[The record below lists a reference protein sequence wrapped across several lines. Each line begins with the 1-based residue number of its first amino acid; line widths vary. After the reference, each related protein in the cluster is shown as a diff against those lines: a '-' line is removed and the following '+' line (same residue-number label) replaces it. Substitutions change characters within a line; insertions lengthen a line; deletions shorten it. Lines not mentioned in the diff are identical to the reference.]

1 MTIIKVGSKVKII
14 QYKKDR
20 SMNGRIG
27 IVMKIGIHPDTSC
40 VVKIDGILLRFKGL
54 KNLRL
59 IEKKKYDIDLDNM
72 SDKEVLSEILKT
84 LIIMNNKIYKKMM
97 QFFCSIILYN
107 LYYKIYIYLFQQTTN
122 KQTNKNLLYPLLWN
136 KSTKCIV
143 LKHGLLKSHHTKN
156 SVRKLVLKEK
166 ICVMLL
172 KPLLKPLELP

>member
-20 SMNGRIG
+20 IMNGRIG

-40 VVKIDGILLRFKGL
+40 TVKVDGILLRFKGL

-84 LIIMNNKIYKKMM
+84 LIIMNNKIYKKNDAI
-97 QFFCSIILYN
+97 FL
-107 LYYKIYIYLFQQTTN
+107 
-122 KQTNKNLLYPLLWN
+122 
-136 KSTKCIV
+136 
-143 LKHGLLKSHHTKN
+143 
-156 SVRKLVLKEK
+156 
-166 ICVMLL
+166 
-172 KPLLKPLELP
+172 